1 MSLELDRAHIE
12 RVLNAAAEQL
22 RGDWVLVGGALA
34 AIWFSPG
41 RKTEDIDLLSMSDA
55 SADRL
60 QLMELA
66 SGMGLPVEA
75 VNSAAD
81 FFLRRIEGWRGELE
95 LLRAGP
101 SCRIFRANPT
111 LFLLLKIG
119 RLSEDD
125 LDDCLELLTMCRRQK
140 LTVDNRRVKAALK
153 AVKAT
158 TDRALVA
165 RRSTLRRALKEQ

>member
-1 MSLELDRAHIE
+1 MSLELDRAQIE
-12 RVLNAAAEQL
+12 RVLDAAAAQL

-34 AIWFSPG
+34 AIWFSPA
-41 RKTEDIDLLSMSDA
+41 RKTEDIDLLSMSDS

-66 SGMGLPVEA
+66 SAMGLPIEA

-119 RLSEDD
+119 RLGEGD
-125 LDDCLELLTMCRRQK
+125 LEDCLELLSMCRLQK
-140 LTVDNRRVKAALK
+140 LPVDRARVTAALK
-153 AVKAT
+153 TLKVTK
-158 TDRALVA
+158 DRSLAER
-165 RRSTLRRALKEQ
+165 RRSLQRALKQK